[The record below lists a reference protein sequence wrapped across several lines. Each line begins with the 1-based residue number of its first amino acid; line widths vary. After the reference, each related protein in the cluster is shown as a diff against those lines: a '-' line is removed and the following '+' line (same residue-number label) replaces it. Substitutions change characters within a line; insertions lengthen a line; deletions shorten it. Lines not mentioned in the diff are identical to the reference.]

1 MTTRTGGGQDEQKP
15 PKSEGTPRQPT
26 RPKMSQEER
35 ERLMRE
41 AAKKM
46 PNRKPIP
53 EDELDDY
60 GFNER

>member
-1 MTTRTGGGQDEQKP
+1 
-15 PKSEGTPRQPT
+15 
-26 RPKMSQEER
+26 MSQEER